1 VPTFFEK
8 SSRRRAFTLIELLV
22 VIAIIAVLIALLLP
36 AVQQAR
42 ESARRT
48 QCKNQL
54 KQLGLALHNY
64 HDTFITTMPP
74 GYVYQSGPSTA
85 GTATGMN
92 NGWGWGTMIL
102 PYIDQAPLYNT
113 FTSAGNAPN
122 VTIGLV
128 GTAPVVTALATT
140 GATIPAIGS
149 IESVL
154 PSQRCPSD
162 AGNAVVT
169 GGIVGRPFG
178 RSNYVGVAGSAF
190 NFAAATPSVAGT
202 TICTVAP
209 VLPAVA
215 AGATSAGGMMPT
227 PALCISMI
235 NGAAPPG
242 SLLPPIYGQNTT
254 LVDYYGGTFGANSKR
269 GIRDMTDGTSNV
281 LMVGERYTPI
291 NANPLTAAVIGDASW
306 VGIPNATS
314 EWMVLG
320 EATFR
325 VNANFTAANP
335 RPTTSGFGSMHTG
348 GAQFLLG
355 DGAVKFLSENLD
367 INTYRL
373 ISRVNDSQLVGD
385 F

>member
-1 VPTFFEK
+1 MPTFFAK

-42 ESARRT
+42 EAARRT

-64 HDTFITTMPP
+64 HDTFITTMPTGYIYEAGP
-74 GYVYQSGPSTA
+74 GN
-85 GTATGMN
+85 ATPPVLRAMN

-113 FTSAGNAPN
+113 FGSVANSPN
-122 VTIGLV
+122 VAVGLIA
-128 GTAPVVTALATT
+128 GGT
-140 GATIPAIGS
+140 GATTPAIGS
-149 IESVL
+149 IEAVL

-162 AGNAVVT
+162 AGPAVVA
-169 GGIVGRPFG
+169 GGIAGRPVG
-178 RSNYVGVAGSAF
+178 RSNYIGVAGSAY
-190 NFAAATPSVAGT
+190 NINPDPATPTPSIAGT
-202 TICTVAP
+202 SFCATAP

-215 AGATSAGGMMPT
+215 VGANAIGGIGGACTSRIYNAGAWSSPS
-227 PALCISMI
+227 P
-235 NGAAPPG
+235 
-242 SLLPPIYGQNTT
+242 LPPIYAVTTT
-254 LVDYYGGTFGANSKR
+254 LVDFYGGTFGANSKR
-269 GIRDMTDGTSNV
+269 GIRDMSDGTSNV
-281 LMVGERYTPI
+281 LMVGERYTPS
-291 NANPLTAAVIGDASW
+291 NGAALTNQVAGDATW
-306 VGIPNATS
+306 VGVTVAGS
-314 EWMVLG
+314 EWLVLG
-320 EATFR
+320 EATFKI
-325 VNANFTAANP
+325 NANFTAANP
-335 RPTTSGFGSMHTG
+335 RPLTTGFGSMHTG

-355 DGAVKFLSENLD
+355 DGSVRFLSENLD